1 MSVALALQNR
11 NCCVS
16 DRRGTAPSLETETGV
31 SSSFDHENMKTVA
44 LRAPHRVTSLFS
56 PESPPSVCSWTPR
69 TLRRSFPPCA
79 HSWALSAA
87 GISPRT
93 LDFSPSISE
102 LERTAGQPARTLSLQ
117 SRGPLP
123 PGEGSPPWVT
133 APGLGSQGR
142 PPAPGIREL
151 GQISKSLEWL

>member
-1 MSVALALQNR
+1 MRCQLRWRCRTGTVVCLTGEVQPPPWRLKRAWALPL
-11 NCCVS
+11 
-16 DRRGTAPSLETETGV
+16 T
-31 SSSFDHENMKTVA
+31 MKTVA

-87 GISPRT
+87 GISPWT